1 MTAIV
6 CGRSTQARLRS
17 LAVIG
22 LLAGFLALLFA
33 SGAQATTGSGH
44 QNPNLAVT
52 VSGSPNTARNGD
64 VVSATEAITNTSSV
78 RQTAAVTG
86 TLTTPDGR
94 TLTQSMTIVL
104 KPRQVVTEHQS
115 YTVSSSDP
123 RGTYTLRLV
132 ATNRA
137 GTSSATAAVTYV

>member
-1 MTAIV
+1 MPARV

-17 LAVIG
+17 LTVIG
-22 LLAGFLALLFA
+22 LLAGLFALLFA

-44 QNPNLAVT
+44 QNPKLAVT

-64 VVSATEAITNTSSV
+64 VVTATETVKNTSSA

-94 TLTQSMTIVL
+94 TLTQTMTVVL
-104 KPRQVVTEHQS
+104 KPRQAMTESQT

-123 RGTYTLRLV
+123 RGTYTLRLD

-137 GTSSATAAVTYV
+137 GTSSATAKVTYV